1 MDGSHAPRGLLRV
14 ALLVSRQRVDHLV
27 AGTAIKRVTI
37 ADRHVETIFGL
48 GDSTSRGWHV
58 GPWLGTTP
66 DGWPVTTLDAGT
78 HDIYALDWEAP

>member
-1 MDGSHAPRGLLRV
+1 MPRRGILRV
-14 ALLVSRQRVDHLV
+14 AVLVSRQHVDHPRSPAPTSSV
-27 AGTAIKRVTI
+27 SAI
-37 ADRHVETIFGL
+37 ANRHVETIVGFAGL
-48 GDSTSRGWHV
+48 DLAQGQL